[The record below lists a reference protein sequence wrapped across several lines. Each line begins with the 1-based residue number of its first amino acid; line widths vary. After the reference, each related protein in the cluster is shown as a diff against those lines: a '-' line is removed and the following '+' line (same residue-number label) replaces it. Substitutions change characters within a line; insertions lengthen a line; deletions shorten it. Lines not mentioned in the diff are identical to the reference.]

1 MATAKAPRGRTPATI
16 KTAAGEPVGH
26 WAKVLTDTRAKG
38 KAVDPFQVTEDLV
51 IDPPTPERAR
61 QMQAGTMSVQA
72 AIAAAANAVRTG
84 ATQDELDTIQKQIDA
99 GDTVYLEGLVGKD
112 KLPLIDAFFADRGD
126 WEKKLF
132 FEAVKKQFLQLPDDD
147 DEESAGKGPASSTS

>member
-1 MATAKAPRGRTPATI
+1 MATTKVPRSRASATV
-16 KTAAGEPVGH
+16 KTVAGEPVGH
-26 WAKVLTDTRAKG
+26 WAKVLTETRAKG
-38 KAVDPFQVTEDLV
+38 KAVDPFEVTEDLV
-51 IDPPTPERAR
+51 IYPPTPERAR

-72 AIAAAANAVRTG
+72 AIAAAANAVRMG
-84 ATQDELDTIQKQIDA
+84 ATQQELDEIQKQIDA
-99 GDTVYLEGLVGKD
+99 GDTVYLEGLIGKES
-112 KLPLIDAFFADRGD
+112 LPLVDAFFADKGD